1 MSLKSISSRLR
12 SLMEKSPLGS
22 NTVFGFILIG
32 LEKLLEMEFACPC
45 DSNRN
50 VRLVVSLFIN
60 PALLAFVL
68 MIRIQGC
75 KCEGKTSWK
84 QWIKLVLS
92 SLVPPFLWWI
102 LLLLDGQYIACA
114 KSSQSGR
121 FVVVDNASRQKLCT
135 PYNGNSSQEL
145 INTQK
150 TYAHSQEAGMWA
162 MISITI
168 ISVILMLIEPCNK
181 TQGNVPP
188 QENQRQD
195 LEASKNEDNSG
206 SLISA
211 SPSGGLQLGQI
222 AEQ

>member
-1 MSLKSISSRLR
+1 MSANTFSSKLR
-12 SLMEKSPLGS
+12 SLLEKSPLGS
-22 NTVFGFILIG
+22 NTVFGFILVG

-45 DSNRN
+45 DSNHN

-60 PALLAFVL
+60 PAILAFVL
-68 MIRIQGC
+68 MMRIQGC
-75 KCEGKTSWK
+75 ECEGKTSLK

-102 LLLLDGQYIACA
+102 LLLSDGQYIACA

-145 INTQK
+145 IHTQK
-150 TYAHSQEAGMWA
+150 TYARSQEAGMWA
-162 MISITI
+162 LISITI
-168 ISVILMLIEPCNK
+168 ISVILMLIEPCSK

-188 QENQRQD
+188 
-195 LEASKNEDNSG
+195 
-206 SLISA
+206 
-211 SPSGGLQLGQI
+211 
-222 AEQ
+222 